1 MVQAS
6 EHSLQNMTTGTL
18 RKTDRFPIIR
28 TTTTEADA
36 NPGGDI
42 FGGWILGQMDLAGG
56 IAAYAYTQSR
66 IVTVGIEAMS
76 FHQPVFI
83 GDEVS
88 FYTNVERIGTTSITI
103 KIDAWVKRRNSGEN
117 IHVTEG
123 LYTYVAID
131 EQRRPRNIKR
141 EDHV

>member
-1 MVQAS
+1 MKPAS
-6 EHSLQNMTTGTL
+6 EHSLENMTTGTI

-42 FGGWILGQMDLAGG
+42 FGGWLLAQMDLAGG
-56 IAAYAYTQSR
+56 IAAYAYTQGR

-88 FYTNVERIGTTSITI
+88 FYTEVERIGNTSITI
-103 KIDAWVKRRNSGEN
+103 RIEAWAKRKGSGE
-117 IHVTEG
+117 IFHVTEG
-123 LYTYVAID
+123 LYTFVAID
-131 EQRRPRNIKR
+131 EQRKPKAIKK
-141 EDHV
+141 DNHV